1 MGAGGPAVTRAIT
14 GAASMAVAMAMAALP
29 AASQTLQFGEA
40 VRITPTARLHAD
52 VRQTGADGSED
63 VDLDLARRRVGVA
76 GRITSRIEFEVER
89 DIDAAG
95 GWRDAFV
102 DVRATRGLQ
111 VRAGHFKVPFSREQ
125 LTGAGSLDFIDRSRV
140 ADQLA
145 PGRSAGVALHGRVLR
160 RIVGY
165 EAGAF
170 AEDGTR
176 RGALAMPP
184 AGEPTLAG
192 PAGEPTLAGRLTI
205 RLQGSAR
212 RPGSLGDLE
221 FGIAAATTETQ
232 EARASL
238 RGRLTTKAVFF
249 APVLVS
255 GRRLRV
261 GGDLDWR
268 PGPLGLRAEFLRAD
282 DARQHQGLLGETLPP
297 LRSQGWYVSGVWAVA
312 GRRAHAKA
320 NDRLTIAGLG
330 GLELAVRTERLSFG
344 TPAAAD
350 GHVWTPRA
358 EQISHVGVR
367 AWTLG
372 VNWTLNRVVRL
383 QANAVREE
391 VVSRARGA
399 AASRPTWTPVA
410 RVQLSM

>member
-1 MGAGGPAVTRAIT
+1 VTRELARAGGLVL
-14 GAASMAVAMAMAALP
+14 AMAALP
-29 AASQTLQFGEA
+29 AAAQTLQFGDA
-40 VRITPTARLHAD
+40 VRITPKARLHVD
-52 VRQTGADGSED
+52 VRPAGNDGSED
-63 VDLDLARRRVGVA
+63 ADLDIARRRVGVA
-76 GRITSRIEFEVER
+76 GRITSRVEFEVER
-89 DIDAAG
+89 EIDADG

-102 DVRATRGLQ
+102 DVRAARGLR
-111 VRAGHFKVPFSREQ
+111 VRAGHFRVPFSREQ

-160 RIVGY
+160 RVVGY

-170 AEDGTR
+170 VGDGTR
-176 RGALAMPP
+176 RGSLAVSPT
-184 AGEPTLAG
+184 GEPTM
-192 PAGEPTLAGRLTI
+192 AGRLTI
-205 RLQGSAR
+205 RPQGAAR
-212 RPGSLGDLE
+212 RAGSLGDLE
-221 FGIAAATTETQ
+221 IGVAAATTDAQ

-238 RGRLTTKAVFF
+238 RGRLTTKDVFF

-297 LRSQGWYVSGVWAVA
+297 LRAQGWYVSGVWAVA

-320 NDRLTIAGLG
+320 DDRLAIAGVA

-344 TPAAAD
+344 TPDGAD
-350 GHVWTPRA
+350 GQVWTPRA
-358 EQISHVGVR
+358 EQLSNVSAR

-372 VNWTLNRVVRL
+372 VNWTLNRVARV
-383 QANAVREE
+383 QVNAVREE
-391 VVSRARGA
+391 VVSHARGA
-399 AASRPTWTPVA
+399 MAPRPTWTPVA
-410 RVQLSM
+410 RLQLSM

>member
-1 MGAGGPAVTRAIT
+1 VTRELT
-14 GAASMAVAMAMAALP
+14 GTVLVALTMAALP
-29 AASQTLQFGEA
+29 AAAQTLQFGEA

-52 VRQTGADGSED
+52 VRPTSGDGSED
-63 VDLDLARRRVGVA
+63 VDLDFARRRVGVA
-76 GRITSRIEFEVER
+76 GRITSRLEFEVER
-89 DIDAAG
+89 EIDAAG

-102 DVRATRGLQ
+102 DVRATRGLR

-125 LTGAGSLDFIDRSRV
+125 LTGAGRLDFIDRSRV

-170 AEDGTR
+170 TGDGTR
-176 RGALAMPP
+176 RGSLATPTTS
-184 AGEPTLAG
+184 EPTLA
-192 PAGEPTLAGRLTI
+192 ARLTI
-205 RLQGSAR
+205 RPQGSAR
-212 RPGSLGDLE
+212 RNGSLGDLE
-221 FGIAAATTETQ
+221 IGIAAATTDTQ

-238 RGRLTTKAVFF
+238 RGRLTTKDVFF

-282 DARQHQGLLGETLPP
+282 DARQHQGLLGDTLSPI
-297 LRSQGWYVSGVWAVA
+297 RSQGWYVSGVWAVA

-320 NDRLTIAGLG
+320 DDRLAFAGLA

-344 TPAAAD
+344 TPGAAD
-350 GHVWTPRA
+350 GQVWTPRA
-358 EQISHVGVR
+358 EQLSNVSAR

-372 VNWTLNRVVRL
+372 ANWTLNRVVRV
-383 QANAVREE
+383 QVNAVREE
-391 VVSRARGA
+391 VVSHARGA
-399 AASRPTWTPVA
+399 VASRPTWTPVA
-410 RVQLSM
+410 RLQLSM